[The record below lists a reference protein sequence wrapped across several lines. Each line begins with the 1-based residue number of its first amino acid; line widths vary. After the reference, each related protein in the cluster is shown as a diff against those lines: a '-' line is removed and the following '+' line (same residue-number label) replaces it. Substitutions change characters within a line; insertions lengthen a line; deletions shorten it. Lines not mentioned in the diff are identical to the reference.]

1 MKKTLFLLLAAITF
15 MACNQK
21 EATIFTLNGSV
32 EGYNT
37 SALYLFEVQ
46 NQHYDFIKLVDTI
59 PVTNDKISYSN
70 DSLETQLYFLS
81 TQADLYNPETLEQG
95 AYVFLRKGD
104 NDLKVIKNDQKKMQ
118 VEVKNFPLQTQ
129 FIEFTKEKESIGNR
143 KVLDSLDQLFYAA
156 RDAENKEEMMR
167 IKEESIPYYDEQAK
181 QSNEWLNKKIEENKT
196 SLFGLYLYYT
206 YNFQNSSFSTLEET
220 AKVRERLKGFDEEAK
235 QSVYFKT
242 IEEKLTLMENCA
254 VGSEAP
260 EIVGLDSL
268 DNEVKLSDFRGKYV
282 LVDFWSSSCS
292 WCRKETPNF
301 QKTYNAFKDKN
312 FVILGVSSDF
322 EKGAWLEA
330 IHEDKSYWNHIMMR
344 KNEIRDIMNRY
355 VIVGIPE
362 ILLIDPQGVILAKGL
377 RGEAIYNTVAEHV
390 K

>member
-1 MKKTLFLLLAAITF
+1 MKKNLFLLFAAITF
-15 MACNQK
+15 MACSQK
-21 EATIFTLNGSV
+21 ESSTFTLTGSV

-46 NQHYDFIKLVDTI
+46 NQHYDFIKLLDTI
-59 PVTNDKISYSN
+59 PVTNGKISYSN
-70 DSLETQLYFLS
+70 DSLQTQLYFLS
-81 TQADLYNPETLEQG
+81 TQADLYNPETLQQG
-95 AYVFLRKGD
+95 AYVFFKKGI
-104 NDLKVIKNDQKKMQ
+104 NEVRVIENEHKKML
-118 VEVKNFPLQTQ
+118 VEVKDFPLQTQ
-129 FIEFTKEKESIGNR
+129 FVEFTNEKENIGNR
-143 KVLDSLDQLFYAA
+143 KVLDSLDHLFYAA
-156 RDAENKEEMMR
+156 REIDNVDEMMR
-167 IKEESIPYYDEQAK
+167 IKEESIPYYEEAMQK
-181 QSNEWLNKKIEENKT
+181 TNEWLKEKIEENKT

-206 YNFQNSSFSTLEET
+206 YNFQNNSFSTLEET
-220 AKVRERLKGFDEEAK
+220 AKVRERLKDFDEEAK
-235 QSVYFKT
+235 QSFYFKT

-254 VGSEAP
+254 VGSKAP

-322 EKGAWLEA
+322 KKEAWLEA
-330 IHEDKSYWNHIMMR
+330 IHEDKSYWNQIMMR
-344 KNEIRDIMNRY
+344 KNELRGIMNSY